1 MNKEYLFIIE
11 DRVMI
16 SNNEFKHISKGY
28 TYLLGPL
35 LDRYY
40 NIIRIQLDTGEIMY
54 NKIKEHVNKIKVLN
68 IVIQAHGIEINNN
81 LFICGETQRF
91 VADVDSLFSVKK
103 LFLLFSLFLIPIRVL
118 FLTCYSIY
126 SQALINILPKNSY
139 IVTVGALNYNY
150 NHRNVYFVKASFFKN
165 KTCNLIKLAY
175 YDQVSKIIELRD
187 PNYAKEYIKVIKKNN
202 KGIIV
207 IKEITSY
214 NYKEF
219 DFK

>member
-16 SNNEFKHISKGY
+16 SNWEIKHISKGC

-40 NIIRIQLDTGEIMY
+40 NIIRIQLDTGESMY

-81 LFICGETQRF
+81 LFICGEAQRF
-91 VADVDSLFSVKK
+91 VADEDSLFSVKK
-103 LFLLFSLFLIPIRVL
+103 LFLLFSLFKIPIRVL

-150 NHRNVYFVKASFFKN
+150 NPRNAYFVKASFFEN
-165 KTCNLIKLAY
+165 KTCKL
-175 YDQVSKIIELRD
+175 
-187 PNYAKEYIKVIKKNN
+187 N
-202 KGIIV
+202 
-207 IKEITSY
+207 
-214 NYKEF
+214 
-219 DFK
+219 